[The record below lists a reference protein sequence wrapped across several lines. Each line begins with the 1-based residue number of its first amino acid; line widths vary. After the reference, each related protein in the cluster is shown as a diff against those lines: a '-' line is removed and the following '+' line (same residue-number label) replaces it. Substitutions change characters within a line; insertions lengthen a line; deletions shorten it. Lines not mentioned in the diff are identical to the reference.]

1 MASRGHL
8 KSSALSLGTP
18 SPVLRGWSRNQ
29 RRRAVRELKLFPRT
43 NVGAGSGTTGP
54 ASGRAGPAWWE
65 ARPFGSVLRRP
76 PPVLFVSTLS
86 VRGRPQIFGRGQHES
101 EKSKRGGAPP
111 GFAPVPQLL
120 KFDAGR
126 RQIKPPPIPVGRGV
140 LGGSVHPDWAINSRT
155 PSRNST
161 ELSSAKDSPDCLSSN
176 ESFNQALLR
185 CAAPCQ
191 FRPAVPATGANL
203 R

>member
-1 MASRGHL
+1 MGHEGQGRPLAASSQQL
-8 KSSALSLGTP
+8 FDP
-18 SPVLRGWSRNQ
+18 DPVV
-29 RRRAVRELKLFPRT
+29 ATVP
-43 NVGAGSGTTGP
+43 VSGTTGCIWP
-54 ASGRAGPAWWE
+54 SEAGLVGGATVLGM
-65 ARPFGSVLRRP
+65 FSVLRRP

-86 VRGRPQIFGRGQHES
+86 VRGTPQIFGRGQHES

-191 FRPAVPATGANL
+191 FRPAVPATEL